1 MPTLMSVKQRNVK
14 IWIRKRLI
22 STCDLYYNDQ
32 PAGAKGLIELF
43 CLLSVIAVVNF
54 SHFLLQPLG
63 AILAKLGTERP

>member
-43 CLLSVIAVVNF
+43 CLGNF
-54 SHFLLQPLG
+54 SQTWHRASLG
-63 AILAKLGTERP
+63 EGDSSL